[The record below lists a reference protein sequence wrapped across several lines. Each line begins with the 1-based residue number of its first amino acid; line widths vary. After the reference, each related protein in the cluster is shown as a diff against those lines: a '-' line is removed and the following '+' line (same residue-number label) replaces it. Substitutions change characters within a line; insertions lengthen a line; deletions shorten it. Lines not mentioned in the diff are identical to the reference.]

1 MAGFCTKC
9 GSVLAE
15 GNVFCTGCGA
25 QIPGTAA
32 TGAAPPASA
41 SSGPAA
47 TAAGSAPAPPPAAQ
61 PAAAPQ
67 GASALKVILIV
78 VGVFVGLCILG
89 GMAITFG
96 LWRLSR
102 SVRVDNRSGQVSIST
117 PGGKMT
123 MGPGA
128 DVTEAELGVP
138 LYPSAK
144 RAEGSFQLSSEEGSM
159 ATYVFKT
166 SDSPAQVMAFYR
178 GRLSP
183 KSAFV
188 ETPEGGVITSEGG
201 ANVGF
206 MITIGHEEST
216 GQTSIAIMR
225 GTSKKTQ

>member
-9 GSVLAE
+9 GSALAD
-15 GNVFCTGCGA
+15 GNSFCTGCGA
-25 QIPGTAA
+25 PIPGTGA
-32 TGAAPPASA
+32 T
-41 SSGPAA
+41 GPAA
-47 TAAGSAPAPPPAAQ
+47 SGPSGPVASTAGSAPAAAPAVQ

-78 VGVFVGLCILG
+78 LGVFVGLCILG
-89 GMAITFG
+89 GMAISFG

-102 SVRVDNRSGQVSIST
+102 NVRVDQRSGQVSIST

-128 DVTEAELGVP
+128 EVTEAELGVP
-138 LYPSAK
+138 LYPGAK

-178 GRLSP
+178 GKVSP
-183 KSAFV
+183 KSAIV

-225 GTSKKTQ
+225 GTSKKAQ